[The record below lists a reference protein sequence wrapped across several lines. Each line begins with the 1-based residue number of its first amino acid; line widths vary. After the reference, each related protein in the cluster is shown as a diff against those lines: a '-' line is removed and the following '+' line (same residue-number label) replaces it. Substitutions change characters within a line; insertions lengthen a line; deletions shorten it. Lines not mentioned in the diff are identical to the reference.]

1 MKKDNDNRRATVL
14 DESAMIARILG
25 GHTEEFGALVN
36 RYAESVVRI
45 IRRIVPSAEDAEDVA
60 QDTFVAAYQDLK
72 RFDPARASFKNW
84 LLGIASHMALKRVQG
99 NASFTFV
106 SIDQE
111 QWSDMAEAKVDEWLN
126 DTSTHR
132 MEQLDKAV
140 KRLAAND
147 QLLLSFYYYDDLRL
161 KEIAAIMG
169 CTDSYLRS
177 RLQWIRKKL
186 CQTIK
191 SLEEYEDQ

>member
-36 RYAESVVRI
+36 RYAGSVVRI

-84 LLGIASHMALKRVQG
+84 LLGIASHLALKRVQG

-132 MEQLDKAV
+132 LEQLDKAV

-147 QLLLSFYYYDDLRL
+147 QLLLCFYYYDDLRL
-161 KEIAAIMG
+161 KEIATIMN
-169 CTDSYLRS
+169 CTNSYLRS

>member
-1 MKKDNDNRRATVL
+1 MKGNNYNRRATTP
-14 DESAMIARILG
+14 DESEMIVRILG
-25 GHTEEFGALVN
+25 GHTEEFGVLVN
-36 RYAESVVRI
+36 RYAESVVRVV
-45 IRRIVPSAEDAEDVA
+45 RRIVPSAEDAEDVA
-60 QDTFVAAYQDLK
+60 QDTFVAAFQDLK

-84 LLGIASHMALKRVQG
+84 LLGIGSHMALKRIQG
-99 NASFTFV
+99 SAAFSFV

-111 QWSDMAEAKVDEWLN
+111 QWGDMADAEVDEWLN

-132 MEQLDKAV
+132 LAQLDKAV
-140 KRLAAND
+140 KRLAPND

-161 KEIAAIMG
+161 KEIAAIMN

>member
-84 LLGIASHMALKRVQG
+84 LLGIASHLALKRVQG

-111 QWSDMAEAKVDEWLN
+111 QWSDMAEAEVGEWLN

-161 KEIAAIMG
+161 KEIATIMN

>member
-1 MKKDNDNRRATVL
+1 MKENNDNRRTTTL
-14 DESAMIARILG
+14 DESAAIGRILG
-25 GHTEEFGALVN
+25 GHTEEFGMLVN
-36 RYAESVVRI
+36 RYAESVARI
-45 IRRIVPSAEDAEDVA
+45 VRRIVPSAEDAEDVA

-84 LLGIASHMALKRVQG
+84 LLGIASHLALKRVQG
-99 NASFTFV
+99 STAFTFV

-111 QWSDMAEAKVDEWLN
+111 QWGDMAEAEVDEWLN

-132 MEQLDKAV
+132 LEQLDKAM
-140 KRLAAND
+140 KRLAPND

-161 KEIAAIMG
+161 KEIATIMN

-191 SLEEYEDQ
+191 FLEEYEDQ

>member
-1 MKKDNDNRRATVL
+1 
-14 DESAMIARILG
+14 MIGRILG
-25 GHTEEFGALVN
+25 GHTEEFGVLVN
-36 RYAESVVRI
+36 RYAESVVRVV
-45 IRRIVPSAEDAEDVA
+45 RRIVPSAEDAEDVA
-60 QDTFVAAYQDLK
+60 QDTFVAAFQDLK
-72 RFDPARASFKNW
+72 RFDSARASFKNW
-84 LLGIASHMALKRVQG
+84 LLGIASHMALKRIQG
-99 NASFTFV
+99 SAAFSFV

-111 QWSDMAEAKVDEWLN
+111 QWGDMADAEVDEWLN

-132 MEQLDKAV
+132 LAQLDKAV
-140 KRLAAND
+140 KRLAPND

-161 KEIAAIMG
+161 KEIAAIMN

>member
-1 MKKDNDNRRATVL
+1 M
-14 DESAMIARILG
+14 
-25 GHTEEFGALVN
+25 
-36 RYAESVVRI
+36 
-45 IRRIVPSAEDAEDVA
+45 
-60 QDTFVAAYQDLK
+60 
-72 RFDPARASFKNW
+72 
-84 LLGIASHMALKRVQG
+84 
-99 NASFTFV
+99 
-106 SIDQE
+106 
-111 QWSDMAEAKVDEWLN
+111 N

-132 MEQLDKAV
+132 LAQLDKAV
-140 KRLAAND
+140 KRLAPND

-161 KEIAAIMG
+161 KEIAAIMN

>member
-1 MKKDNDNRRATVL
+1 MKKNNYNRRATIP
-14 DESAMIARILG
+14 DESKMIGRILG
-25 GHTEEFGALVN
+25 GHTEEFGVLVN
-36 RYAESVVRI
+36 RYAESVVRVV
-45 IRRIVPSAEDAEDVA
+45 RRIVPSAEDAEDVA
-60 QDTFVAAYQDLK
+60 QDTFVAAFQDLK
-72 RFDPARASFKNW
+72 RFDSARASFKNW
-84 LLGIASHMALKRVQG
+84 LLGIASHMALKRIQG
-99 NASFTFV
+99 SAAFSFV

-111 QWSDMAEAKVDEWLN
+111 QWGDMADAEVDEWLN

-132 MEQLDKAV
+132 LAQLDKAV
-140 KRLAAND
+140 KRLAPND

-161 KEIAAIMG
+161 KEIAAIMN